1 MRDKVINLIREI
13 EKEYWST
20 CEETAEDNYKK
31 IPNFAEYYADRILAS
46 DLFSSE
52 IKLLDQITTTE
63 IRADVLRYNL
73 KKTQEW
79 LNNSEK
85 KLQEQLA
92 INKQL
97 QQNTEDLYKELS
109 ERTAEEVKIAK
120 TYTAKIILAKIK
132 ENQFNPNNKFD
143 FIYDEIFEIIGEFID
158 ES

>member
-1 MRDKVINLIREI
+1 MKKNTGVHAKKLQKIII
-13 EKEYWST
+13 
-20 CEETAEDNYKK
+20 KK
-31 IPNFAEYYADRILAS
+31 IPDSAEYYADRILAS

-52 IKLLDQITTTE
+52 IKLLDHIITTTE
-63 IRADVLRYNL
+63 ITADVVRFNL